1 MYELPLDCVDV
12 PLGLLNT
19 ACLHIFENPD
29 IADISVEATNFAFH
43 WSFLNWCVKIPRPVR
58 DRTIR
63 RTNNCWQR
71 VFGFTSLRNMLMV
84 DRIDS
89 HDTVWLS
96 KYHADSLRQLLMNT
110 QCTHESFETLLHELQ

>member
-12 PLGLLNT
+12 PLGLLNI
-19 ACLHIFENPD
+19 ACIHIFENPD

-43 WSFLNWCVKIPRPVR
+43 WNFWNWCVEIPRPVR

-63 RTNNCWQR
+63 RTNKCWQH

-96 KYHADSLRQLLMNT
+96 KYHATSLRQLLMDT